1 MFNNDFNKLEAYIR
15 QHCEPESELLAE
27 LDRQTHLKVL
37 RPRMLSGHVQGRVLA
52 MLSKM
57 IAPQYIFEIGTFT
70 GYSAICLTEG
80 LKNEGRLITCD
91 PNDELASFTQSF
103 IERAPDARKIDYRIA
118 DARTLI
124 KELDLMFDLVFI
136 DGDKRQYPEYY
147 EMILPYVR
155 QGGYI
160 IADNVLWNEKV
171 VDAPSNMD
179 EYTQGVLRYNK
190 MVTNDPGVENVVFPF
205 RDGLM
210 VARKK

>member
-1 MFNNDFNKLEAYIR
+1 MFNNDFNKLETYIR

-70 GYSAICLTEG
+70 GYSAICLAEG
-80 LKNEGRLITCD
+80 LKSEGRLITCD

-103 IERAPDARKIDYRIA
+103 INRAPDAGKIDYRIA
-118 DARTLI
+118 DARALI
-124 KELDLMFDLVFI
+124 KEFDLMFDLVFI

-147 EMILPYVR
+147 EMIVPYVR

-171 VDAPSNMD
+171 VDASANDD
-179 EYTQGVLRYNK
+179 EYTHGVLTYNK
-190 MVTNDPGVENVVFPF
+190 MVTKDPGVENVVFPF